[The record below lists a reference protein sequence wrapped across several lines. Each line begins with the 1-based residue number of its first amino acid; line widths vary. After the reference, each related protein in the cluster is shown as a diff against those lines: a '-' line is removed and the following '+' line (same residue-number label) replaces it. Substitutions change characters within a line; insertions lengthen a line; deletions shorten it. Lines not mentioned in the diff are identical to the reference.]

1 MHGGNADLMA
11 TYTTTL
17 HHTAPHRATLRRA
30 TVTHDHRPPPGQPLI
45 GATARRTLRV
55 HRHLLV
61 AMSGLDGDVL
71 TFSDDLAAHLRLLRL
86 QEAGVSEVAVGAAG
100 GTGSGGSEG
109 GEGGGEGAAGG
120 VVGND
125 YYSQRRIAP
134 PSLAKLV
141 STKLYAQ
148 RQSPFYV
155 EPVIAGITSD
165 GDPYL
170 WSSDGLGA
178 PMTSDTFV
186 VAGSCSA
193 SLAGICE
200 AL

>member
-1 MHGGNADLMA
+1 
-11 TYTTTL
+11 
-17 HHTAPHRATLRRA
+17 
-30 TVTHDHRPPPGQPLI
+30 
-45 GATARRTLRV
+45 
-55 HRHLLV
+55 
-61 AMSGLDGDVL
+61 MSGLDGDVL

-86 QEAGVSEVAVGAAG
+86 QEAGTTEVVVGAAG
-100 GTGSGGSEG
+100 GTGSEGGEASGGEGEGEGG
-109 GEGGGEGAAGG
+109 GEGGGEGEGEGGGEGAGG
-120 VVGND
+120 VAVGSD
-125 YYSQRRIAP
+125 YYSRRRIAP

-178 PMTSDTFV
+178 PMTSESFV